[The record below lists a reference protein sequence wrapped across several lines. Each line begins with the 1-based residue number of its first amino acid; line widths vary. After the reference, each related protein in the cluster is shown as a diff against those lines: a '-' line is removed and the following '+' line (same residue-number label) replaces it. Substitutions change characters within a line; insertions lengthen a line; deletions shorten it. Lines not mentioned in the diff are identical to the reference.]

1 MKSVKH
7 IRGRLAPL
15 LLCSLL
21 LNAGCATTAKQG
33 ASAIDPYESFNR
45 PVHKFNSKVDRYLAK
60 PIADGYKMITP
71 EFLQKGVNNFFNN
84 LQDVTVVLNDILQAK
99 FKQSAQDVGRLTIN
113 STVGLGG
120 LFDVASQAGLDK
132 HNEDFGQTLAVWG
145 LPQGS
150 YLVLPFLGPTTF
162 RELPGYVVDTA
173 SNPASYLG
181 GFALPLASVNALN
194 TRANAEGSLQF
205 INEAAL
211 DPYVFMRESYLQW
224 RNYQVADGQIKQDK
238 ALDDLE
244 SELLDDVG
252 NEGKAPLQHTKT
264 MPATEAPKISNPP
277 KPIKPVTAA
286 ESSYEEAKRR
296 FDAANSK
303 LKALKTQ

>member
-1 MKSVKH
+1 MKSAKQH
-7 IRGRLAPL
+7 LSPNFIPL
-15 LLCSLL
+15 FLCLLL
-21 LNAGCATTAKQG
+21 LNAGCATTANYK

-45 PVHKFNSKVDRYLAK
+45 PVHKFNSKVDSYIAK
-60 PIADGYKMITP
+60 PIADGYRKITP
-71 EFLQKGVNNFFNN
+71 EFFQKGVNNFFNN
-84 LQDVTVVLNDILQAK
+84 LQDVTVILNDILQAK
-99 FKQSAQDVGRLTIN
+99 FKQSAQDAGRLTLN

-120 LFDVASQAGLDK
+120 LFDVASKAGLDK

-150 YLVLPFLGPTTF
+150 YLVLPFLGPSTF

-194 TRANAEGSLQF
+194 SRANAEGSLQF

-224 RNYQVADGQIKQDK
+224 RNYQAADGQVKQDK

-244 SELLDDVG
+244 NELLNDVG
-252 NEGKAPLQHTKT
+252 NEGKTPLQKPVAAIGAPNTVKVTK
-264 MPATEAPKISNPP
+264 PAT
-277 KPIKPVTAA
+277 TA
-286 ESSYEEAKRR
+286 ESSYEAAKRQ
-296 FDAANSK
+296 FNTADSK
-303 LKALKTQ
+303 LKALKLK